1 MAESIHAVRRSHR
14 KQVAGG
20 LCLGL
25 TLHLLAGPW
34 ATQAQAQTPAPAQ
47 DQTPAAAAPP
57 PSELE
62 QKAAQ
67 QHYQAGVMFFQA
79 ENWNAARAE
88 FEAAYQ
94 LTKYPDLLYNL
105 AKIAEKQGRTADEV
119 RYLDEY
125 LATNP
130 KDADEV
136 RARLA
141 VIRPKGGSTSRSL
154 PWPAIGMAA
163 GGAAFLIIGIGC
175 GAAALD
181 AANTVASPA
190 NSGKPF
196 NADLFATQERGKQL
210 SSAAIAFDV
219 MGGLALAA
227 GGGWLGYWFYQRHM
241 QNKTTPPS
249 KTALVPVGPGGPG
262 LAVIGRF

>member
-1 MAESIHAVRRSHR
+1 MGRSYR
-14 KQVAGG
+14 KPVARA
-20 LCLGL
+20 LCLAL
-25 TLHLLAGPW
+25 ALELFAGPI
-34 ATQAQAQTPAPAQ
+34 AAHAQAQQPPQPASAAQ
-47 DQTPAAAAPP
+47 

-141 VIRPKGGSTSRSL
+141 VIRPKAPTTTRPI
-154 PWPAIGMAA
+154 PWPAVGIAA
-163 GGAAFLIIGIGC
+163 GGAAFLIIGIAC
-175 GAAALD
+175 GGAALD

-219 MGGLALAA
+219 LGGLALAA

-241 QNKTTPPS
+241 QNKNQAPPP

-262 LAVIGRF
+262 LGLIGSF

>member
-1 MAESIHAVRRSHR
+1 MVCASMCLTL
-14 KQVAGG
+14 QVSGG
-20 LCLGL
+20 LSS
-25 TLHLLAGPW
+25 
-34 ATQAQAQTPAPAQ
+34 AQ
-47 DQTPAAAAPP
+47 AAPP
-57 PSELE
+57 ASTSAAPSELE

-130 KDADEV
+130 KDSDEV
-136 RARLA
+136 RARLT
-141 VIRPKGGSTSRSL
+141 VIRPKLSQVSQKP
-154 PWPAIGMAA
+154 PWPAIGIAA
-163 GGAAFLIIGIGC
+163 GGAAFLIIGISC
-175 GAAALD
+175 GAAAIA
-181 AANTVASPA
+181 AANTVASSG

-196 NADLFATQERGKQL
+196 SAELFATQERGKQL
-210 SSAAIAFDV
+210 SGAAIAFDV
-219 MGGLALAA
+219 LGGLALAA

-241 QNKTTPPS
+241 QNKNPPPP
-249 KTALVPVGPGGPG
+249 KTALVPLGPGGPG
-262 LAVIGRF
+262 LGLIGSF